1 MLYLSKEFDAQI
13 SKNKQTV
20 IQKCDE
26 GNSIVIVDR
35 DDYMENIENFLSDQ
49 SKFQTIAVK
58 DDNFLYFITNQEK
71 RIDKIY
77 KKLVDSNSMSE
88 ETRRHL
94 KAVGTR
100 PGIMYGSCE
109 VHKKCVDGCPP
120 FRPNLFALQTSTY
133 KLAKYLVPILEPSPT
148 NKYTVKDLFTLATK
162 TVEQDSS
169 NFMGNLDIDS
179 LFTNVPLE
187 ETIKICTNN
196 LFKNN
201 NIVHGLKKSEFKDL
215 LFLATK
221 ELYSIFNNILY
232 QQIDEVAMVSP
243 LGPSVANA
251 FLAHHEQNWLDSCPL
266 KHRPLYCQWYV
277 DDIFALFKSSDHLK
291 QF

>member
-1 MLYLSKEFDAQI
+1 
-13 SKNKQTV
+13 
-20 IQKCDE
+20 
-26 GNSIVIVDR
+26 
-35 DDYMENIENFLSDQ
+35 MENMENFLSDQ

-120 FRPNLFALQTSTY
+120 FRPNLFALQASTY
-133 KLAKYLVPILEPSPT
+133 KLAKYLVSILEPSPT
-148 NKYTVKDLFTLATK
+148 NKYTVKDLFTVATK
-162 TVEQDSS
+162 TVEQDSG

-179 LFTNVPLE
+179 LFLTSP
-187 ETIKICTNN
+187 
-196 LFKNN
+196 
-201 NIVHGLKKSEFKDL
+201 LKKPSKFAQATFLKTTT
-215 LFLATK
+215 LF
-221 ELYSIFNNILY
+221 
-232 QQIDEVAMVSP
+232 MV
-243 LGPSVANA
+243 
-251 FLAHHEQNWLDSCPL
+251 
-266 KHRPLYCQWYV
+266 
-277 DDIFALFKSSDHLK
+277 
-291 QF
+291 